1 MLDIIFLIRETFTG
15 KKAEEEKNDLMKKL
29 NIMDYNKERESESED
44 EKKREWKKKQ
54 KKKLVKL

>member
-29 NIMDYNKERESESED
+29 DIMDYNKERESESED
-44 EKKREWKKKQ
+44 EKKREWKKK
-54 KKKLVKL
+54 